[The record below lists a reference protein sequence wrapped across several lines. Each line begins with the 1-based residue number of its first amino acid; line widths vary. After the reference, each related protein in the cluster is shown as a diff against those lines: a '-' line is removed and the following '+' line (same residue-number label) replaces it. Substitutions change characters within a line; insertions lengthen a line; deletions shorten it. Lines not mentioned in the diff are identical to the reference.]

1 MSCRSAPRPDPNQ
14 NCLVCP
20 MRDISDNFENCPPWC
35 VVEVQKRE
43 EQQAQ
48 MSATWLK
55 EVYETARIAEE
66 SFQ

>member
-1 MSCRSAPRPDPNQ
+1 
-14 NCLVCP
+14 

-48 MSATWLK
+48 LSATWLK